1 MMNDAPVV
9 EQKFAFLAD
18 FLYLLSIGNSTPAL
32 KSSRRLPP
40 VRYIL
45 AAFFFAPFLCPPAI
59 RAQAG
64 PVEGGHE
71 WQVWTGEGHGV
82 SGSQSSDGVWNVGF
96 RYGLILTAPHGP
108 GFLRGRLE
116 YAADAVPVFLVF
128 QKTNTAYGAG
138 LNPFA
143 FKWMLDTKHSV
154 APYFEIGGGTLFTNT
169 RVPEGTS
176 RVNFTSGAALGLH
189 FLRAKHNI
197 SAEVRYMHI
206 SNAGLA
212 TPNPGINTIQFRLG
226 FGAFSQK
233 E

>member
-1 MMNDAPVV
+1 MRYIFA
-9 EQKFAFLAD
+9 AFLFVA
-18 FLYLLSIGNSTPAL
+18 
-32 KSSRRLPP
+32 
-40 VRYIL
+40 
-45 AAFFFAPFLCPPAI
+45 FLCAPAI

-71 WQVWTGEGHGV
+71 WQVWTGGGHGV
-82 SGSQSSDGVWNVGF
+82 SGSQSSDGIWNVGL
-96 RYGLILTAPHGP
+96 RYGWILTAPHGP

-116 YAADAVPVFLVF
+116 YAVDAVPVFWVF

-154 APYFEIGGGTLFTNT
+154 APYFEIGGGTLFTST
-169 RVPEGTS
+169 KVPEGTS
-176 RVNFTSGAALGLH
+176 RVNFTSSAALGLH
-189 FLRAKHNI
+189 FLRTKHNI
-197 SAEVRYMHI
+197 CAEVRYMHI

>member
-1 MMNDAPVV
+1 
-9 EQKFAFLAD
+9 
-18 FLYLLSIGNSTPAL
+18 LS
-32 KSSRRLPP
+32 R
-40 VRYIL
+40 VF
-45 AAFFFAPFLCPPAI
+45 AAFFFGALLCAPAI

-64 PVEGGHE
+64 PVEGSHE
-71 WQVWTGEGHGV
+71 WQVWTGGGHGIK
-82 SGSQSSDGVWNVGF
+82 GSQSSDGVWNVGL
-96 RYGLILTAPHGP
+96 RYGWILTAPHGP

-116 YAADAVPVFLVF
+116 YAVDAVPVFLVF

-143 FKWMLDTKHSV
+143 FKWMLDTKHNV

-169 RVPEGTS
+169 KVPEGTS
-176 RVNFTSGAALGLH
+176 HVNFTSSAALGLH

-212 TPNPGINTIQFRLG
+212 TPNP
-226 FGAFSQK
+226 
-233 E
+233 